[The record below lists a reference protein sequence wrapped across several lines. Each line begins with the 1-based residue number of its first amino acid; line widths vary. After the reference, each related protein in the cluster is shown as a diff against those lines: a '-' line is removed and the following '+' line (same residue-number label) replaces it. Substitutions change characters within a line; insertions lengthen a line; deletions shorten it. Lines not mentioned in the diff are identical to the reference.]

1 MIKVRKTAAAVEI
14 HPGRNAHNCCV
25 KAAPT

>member
-1 MIKVRKTAAAVEI
+1 MIKVRKTAAAVDT

-25 KAAPT
+25 ISTPS